1 VTNLAETLGIGIGI
15 GIDEGAGP
23 APRGSEPRSVH
34 LSEIR

>member
-1 VTNLAETLGIGIGI
+1 LAETLGIGIGI
-15 GIDEGAGP
+15 DVGASP